1 MSTRNVIIAFTTA
14 AAIATGSFALA
25 GNKKHAEE
33 NDAQAVHQAKI
44 SLTQAIAAA
53 EHHTPGRSAKAEFEH
68 SGGKAVF
75 DVEVVAGSKV
85 MDIKVDA
92 MSGKVIA
99 ATEDRADHNDGQD
112 KED

>member
-1 MSTRNVIIAFTTA
+1 MSKHTVIIAFTTA
-14 AAIATGSFALA
+14 AAIAMGSFAVA
-25 GNKKHAEE
+25 GNNKRAEAD
-33 NDAQAVHQAKI
+33 DAMAVNQAKI

-53 EHHTPGRSAKAEFEH
+53 EQHTPGRSAKAEFEH
-68 SGGKAVF
+68 SKGKAVF

-99 ATEDRADHNDGQD
+99 ATEDRADHDDDQD
-112 KED
+112 QED